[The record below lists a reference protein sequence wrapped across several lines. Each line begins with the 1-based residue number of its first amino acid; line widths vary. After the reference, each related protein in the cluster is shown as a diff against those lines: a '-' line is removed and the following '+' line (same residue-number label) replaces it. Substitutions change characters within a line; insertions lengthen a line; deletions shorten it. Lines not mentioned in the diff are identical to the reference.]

1 MKTTTL
7 SALFIASLSAFTFTS
22 ALASAKD
29 TDQRGEMVVKGESVK
44 AFAAGPA
51 TVRLYSMDHG
61 GTFFTAPATTG
72 TDDDC
77 LQAQKAAADR
87 QQPVQVDRRN
97 VLEVAAG
104 DVACLVTSTNRSFE
118 LLWHA
123 RATTAPANQ
132 TFVAQAR

>member
-7 SALFIASLSAFTFTS
+7 SALFILSAITFTA

-29 TDQRGEMVVKGESVK
+29 TDRRGEMVVKGESVK

-72 TDDDC
+72 TDADC
-77 LQAQKAAADR
+77 VAAQNAAKDR

-104 DVACLVTSTNRSFE
+104 NVACIATASPRSFE

-123 RATTAPANQ
+123 RSTTAPANQ
-132 TFVAQAR
+132 TLVAQKN

>member
-7 SALFIASLSAFTFTS
+7 SALFIVSAFTFTS

-29 TDQRGEMVVKGESVK
+29 TDHRGELVVKGESVK
-44 AFAAGPA
+44 AFAAGPS

-61 GTFFTAPATTG
+61 GKVFTAPATTG
-72 TDDDC
+72 TDADC
-77 LQAQKAAADR
+77 LAARKAAGDR
-87 QQPVQVDRRN
+87 QQPVQMDRRN

-104 DVACLVTSTNRSFE
+104 DVACLATTSPRSFE

-123 RATTAPANQ
+123 RVSTTPAKQ
-132 TFVAQAR
+132 TLVAQKN

>member
-7 SALFIASLSAFTFTS
+7 SALFIVSAFTFTS
-22 ALASAKD
+22 ALVSAKD
-29 TDQRGEMVVKGESVK
+29 NDHRGEVLVKGETAK

-51 TVRLYSMDHG
+51 TVRLYSMDRG

-72 TDDDC
+72 TDADC
-77 LQAQKAAADR
+77 VAAQNTAKDR
-87 QQPVQVDRRN
+87 QRPVQVDRRN

-104 DVACLVTSTNRSFE
+104 DVACVATTSPRTFE

-123 RATTAPANQ
+123 RSTTAPTSQ

>member
-72 TDDDC
+72 TDADC
-77 LQAQKAAADR
+77 AQAQKTAQG

-97 VLEVAAG
+97 VLEVATG

>member
-7 SALFIASLSAFTFTS
+7 TALFILSALTFTA

-29 TDQRGEMVVKGESVK
+29 NDHRGEMIVKGESVK
-44 AFAAGPA
+44 VFAAGPT

-61 GTFFTAPATTG
+61 GKFFTAPATTG
-72 TDDDC
+72 TDADC
-77 LQAQKAAADR
+77 AQAQKTASDR

-104 DVACLVTSTNRSFE
+104 NVACLATSSPRSFE
-118 LLWHA
+118 FLWHA
-123 RATTAPANQ
+123 RATTTPTNQ

>member
-7 SALFIASLSAFTFTS
+7 SALFILSALTFTA

-29 TDQRGEMVVKGESVK
+29 NDHRGEIIVKGESVK
-44 AFAAGPA
+44 VFAAGPA

-61 GTFFTAPATTG
+61 GKFFTAPATTG
-72 TDDDC
+72 TDADC

-97 VLEVAAG
+97 VLEIAAG
-104 DVACLVTSTNRSFE
+104 DVACLATSSPRSFE

-123 RATTAPANQ
+123 RTTSTHANQ
-132 TFVAQAR
+132 TLVAQKN

>member
-7 SALFIASLSAFTFTS
+7 SALFIVSAFTFTS
-22 ALASAKD
+22 AFGSAKD
-29 TDQRGEMVVKGESVK
+29 TDRGELVVKGESVK

-61 GTFFTAPATTG
+61 GTFFAAPATTG
-72 TDDDC
+72 TDADC
-77 LQAQKAAADR
+77 VAARKAAGDR

-97 VLEVAAG
+97 VLEVAVG
-104 DVACLVTSTNRSFE
+104 DVACLATSSPRSFE

-123 RATTAPANQ
+123 RVIASPANQ
-132 TFVAQAR
+132 TLVAQKN